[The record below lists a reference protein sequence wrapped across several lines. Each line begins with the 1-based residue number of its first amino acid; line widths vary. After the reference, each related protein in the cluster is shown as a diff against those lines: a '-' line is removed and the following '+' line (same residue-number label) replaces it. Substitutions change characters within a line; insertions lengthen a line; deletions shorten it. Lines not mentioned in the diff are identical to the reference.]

1 MMFYV
6 KNRFQKQVLRLKML
20 KSTSTNR
27 RLTQAAY
34 NVFVTLILVA
44 ATIVSQT
51 EALGGRYISPSHIH
65 EKFQG
70 FSRRDSSRSV
80 FFSVDLSR
88 LGYIPSGGISRAIIT
103 TCGKTQGGISHLG
116 KPRTE
121 KLLLGSRRLIRTR
134 TLIQITLRYQFTLH
148 TVCVLYA
155 CCFLTRLRQ
164 LCLRWLPQW
173 RYLYPYRY
181 ARWVK

>member
-80 FFSVDLSR
+80 FFFSVDLSR
-88 LGYIPSGGISRAIIT
+88 LGYIPGGGISRAGFAHRLKKTLCVII
-103 TCGKTQGGISHLG
+103 QPG
-116 KPRTE
+116 KPRTG
-121 KLLLGSRRLIRTR
+121 KLLPGSRRLIRTR
-134 TLIQITLRYQFTLH
+134 TLNLIYT
-148 TVCVLYA
+148 
-155 CCFLTRLRQ
+155 
-164 LCLRWLPQW
+164 
-173 RYLYPYRY
+173 
-181 ARWVK
+181 